1 MIEAIIA
8 AGLAG
13 AVTVLARGIHHNTSV
28 NHYTESEIKNR
39 IRRMVDNRL
48 REYKEQGKISEHEY
62 ILLLNRYDESMINNN
77 NQSTVSN
84 SLSANN
90 GIVITYDQYN
100 GSYSNPSSNS
110 NYYLDLGSNTSAYTL
125 ITTMNKVLSR
135 LDDIY
140 SKLEKNPNNNS
151 SSKERGR
158 KILALGEYNNIKVHQ
173 NKSITKTKKDYRYNN
188 SKNKKREEEEYREGD
203 QRDEGLD
210 PLPMNTI
217 NDNDNSNDNNNNY
230 EFNEIEELKKQI
242 VDMISKLDKE

>member
-28 NHYTESEIKNR
+28 NHYTESEIKDR
-39 IRRMVDNRL
+39 IRRMADNRL

-62 ILLLNRYDESMINNN
+62 ILLLNRYDESMVNNN

-90 GIVITYDQYN
+90 GIVITYDQHN
-100 GSYSNPSSNS
+100 GSYSNPNPNS

-125 ITTMNKVLSR
+125 ITTMNKILSR

-140 SKLEKNPNNNS
+140 SKLEERSLNNNS
-151 SSKERGR
+151 KEQGR
-158 KILALGEYNNIKVHQ
+158 KMLNLGEYNNIKVHQ

-188 SKNKKREEEEYREGD
+188 SKNKKREEEEEYKEGD
-203 QRDEGLD
+203 QRDKGLD

-217 NDNDNSNDNNNNY
+217 NDDNDNNSNNNNY

-242 VDMISKLDKE
+242 VDMISKLEKE